1 MKILEKIV
9 LVCLIMC
16 SFLINP
22 FAMQIDNS
30 IIDQSNKG
38 SITIYKYASK
48 DGHFIDGTLSEQ
60 YVDDMTNGPC
70 KDVEFKYLKIGD
82 LKQIFDNNGD
92 IAGSISKRPNLMPLL
107 DLLEE
112 KGDEIFEKC
121 DSIILEIDIDV
132 PIVKKVIE
140 LSCKHHK
147 QLFAVVSNMSLA
159 AQRRDFVKYFDCFIC
174 NQGEMSIFFAEDYDK
189 CTPEQ

>member
-16 SFLINP
+16 SFLIKP
-22 FAMQIDNS
+22 FAMQIDKS

-60 YVDDMTNGPC
+60 YVDDITNGPC

-82 LKQIFDNNGD
+82 LKQIFDNNDDASGLYYELSEVF
-92 IAGSISKRPNLMPLL
+92 INKI
-107 DLLEE
+107 
-112 KGDEIFEKC
+112 
-121 DSIILEIDIDV
+121 IILV
-132 PIVKKVIE
+132 
-140 LSCKHHK
+140 
-147 QLFAVVSNMSLA
+147 
-159 AQRRDFVKYFDCFIC
+159 RR
-174 NQGEMSIFFAEDYDK
+174 
-189 CTPEQ
+189 